1 MKHTLVFHLI
11 GLSKKLQRSIGLKSQ
26 TIPLSYSQA
35 AAMLVIDSLDKTS
48 QIEIARKLHLQP
60 ASIVTLIDELERL
73 KLVER
78 HIQPANRRTYQIKLT
93 DPGKAEI
100 IKVRNQTLKV
110 EVFIKSQL
118 TGKEYQS
125 FISIIEKLSQG
136 LDHIQ
141 APTPK
146 LINRKEVK
154 NELPSTKRH
163 VAPRQGA

>member
-26 TIPLSYSQA
+26 PISLSYSQA

-60 ASIVTLIDELERL
+60 ASIVTLIDELEKLR
-73 KLVER
+73 LVER
-78 HIQPANRRTYQIKLT
+78 HIQPGNRRTYQIHLT
-93 DPGKAEI
+93 ELGKAEI
-100 IKVRNQTLKV
+100 IKVRNQALKV

-118 TGKEYQS
+118 TKKEYQS

-136 LDHIQ
+136 IDNIQ
-141 APTPK
+141 NVTPK

-154 NELPSTKRH
+154 NELPSTKRY
-163 VAPRQGA
+163 VAP

>member
-26 TIPLSYSQA
+26 PNPLSYSQA

-78 HIQPANRRTYQIKLT
+78 HIQPGNRRTYQIKLT

-100 IKVRNQTLKV
+100 IKVRNQAFKV

-118 TGKEYQS
+118 TKKEYQS

-136 LDHIQ
+136 IDHIQ
-141 APTPK
+141 TWSPK
-146 LINRKEVK
+146 LIKRKEVK
-154 NELPSTKRH
+154 NELPSTKRY
-163 VAPRQGA
+163 VAP